1 MEKGK
6 VYLVGA
12 GPGDAGLLTRRAY
25 DVIQTAD
32 VVLYDSL
39 VGDAILSLIPDDCRK
54 IAVGKRAGN
63 HLLPQEETNVLLL
76 REALNGNC
84 VVRLKGGDPFL
95 FGRGGEELELLAEN
109 DVAFEVIPGVTSA
122 IAVPA
127 YNGIPVTHRDW
138 ASSVHII
145 TAHRRAEKTDPINY
159 KALVEMGGTFVF
171 LMGVRAL
178 PEICAGLMEAGMPA
192 ETPAAVLERGTT
204 AAQRRVVATVQTLSE
219 ESEKAKIGMPAII
232 VVGEVCRLS
241 EDFAWAEQ
249 RPLAGEKILLMRPRQ
264 LIREFA
270 GRLREKGAEVLE
282 VPLIETRLLDPNPQL
297 DAALAS
303 LNEYQWLVFTSPS
316 GVRLFF
322 EALTARRQDLRSL
335 MHCRIAV
342 IGEGSRR
349 ELEKHGFI
357 ADFMPENYTGEDLG
371 RELSVY
377 LKKQLNQDGVCL
389 PGQDKEC
396 PADQDKDCMSGQDC
410 LSDQQTRF
418 GDEAFGAE
426 NLRILIPRA
435 KEGNPE
441 LTEHLKDFTVEDL
454 PLYETVPLE
463 PGILDLKDLVQKGE
477 ITIVVFTSASMV
489 RSFVQV
495 MEGTDLTG
503 VRAACIGKQTAAA
516 AEKAGMQIF
525 VAEQAKIES
534 LEKLIQEMH
543 G

>member
-6 VYLVGA
+6 VYLIGA

-25 DVIQTAD
+25 DVLQTAD

-39 VGDAILSLIPDDCRK
+39 VGDAILSLIPADCRK

-76 REALNGNC
+76 REALDGNC

-145 TAHRRAEKTDPINY
+145 TAHRRAGKTDPINY

-178 PEICAGLMEAGMPA
+178 PEICAGLMDAGMPA

-204 AAQRRVVATVQTLSE
+204 AAQRRVVATVQTLPE
-219 ESEKAKIGMPAII
+219 ECKKAQIGMPAII

-241 EDFAWAEQ
+241 EEFAWAEE

-264 LIREFA
+264 LIRDFA

-282 VPLIETRLLDPNPQL
+282 VPLIETRLMEPNPQL
-297 DAALAS
+297 DAAFTS
-303 LNEYQWLVFTSPS
+303 LDQYQWLVFTSPS

-322 EALTARRQDLRSL
+322 EALAARRQDLRSL
-335 MHCRIAV
+335 MRCRIAV
-342 IGEGSRR
+342 IGEGSRS

-357 ADFMPENYTGEDLG
+357 ADFMPETYTGEALG
-371 RELSVY
+371 RELCTY
-377 LKKQLNQDGVCL
+377 LKGQRKQDENCL
-389 PGQDKEC
+389 PE
-396 PADQDKDCMSGQDC
+396 
-410 LSDQQTRF
+410 QQTSS
-418 GDEAFGAE
+418 GDDPAGAK

-441 LTEHLKDFTVEDL
+441 LVSHLKEFAVEDL

-477 ITIVVFTSASMV
+477 ITTAVFTSASMV
-489 RSFVQV
+489 RSFVKT
-495 MEGTDLTG
+495 MGETDLRG

-516 AEKAGMQIF
+516 AEAAGMQIF

>member
-1 MEKGK
+1 MEKGQ
-6 VYLVGA
+6 VSLFGA
-12 GPGDAGLLTRRAY
+12 GPGDAGLLTRREY
-25 DVIQTAD
+25 DVLQTAE

-63 HLLPQEETNVLLL
+63 HLLPQEETNELLL
-76 REALNGNC
+76 REALAGRR

-145 TAHRRAEKTDPINY
+145 TAHRRAGKTDPINY

-178 PEICAGLMEAGMPA
+178 PEICAGLMDAGMPP
-192 ETPAAVLERGTT
+192 ETPAAVLEWGTT
-204 AAQRRVVATVQTLSE
+204 AAQRRVVATVQTLPE
-219 ESEKAKIGMPAII
+219 ESEKAQTGMPAII
-232 VVGEVCRLS
+232 VVGEVCGLS

-249 RPLAGEKILLMRPRQ
+249 RPLAGEKILLMRPRH

-303 LNEYQWLVFTSPS
+303 LHNYEWLVFTSPS

-322 EALTARRQDLRSL
+322 EALTTHRQDLRSL

-357 ADFMPENYTGEDLG
+357 ADFMPEHYTGEDLG
-371 RELSVY
+371 RELCAC
-377 LKKQLNQDGVCL
+377 LKQQFKQNGKCQT
-389 PGQDKEC
+389 E
-396 PADQDKDCMSGQDC
+396 
-410 LSDQQTRF
+410 QQTCF
-418 GDEAFGAE
+418 GDNSAGTN

-435 KEGNPE
+435 TEGNPE
-441 LTEHLKDFTVEDL
+441 LTEQLKEFAVEDL
-454 PLYETVPLE
+454 PLYETVPLKS
-463 PGILDLKDLVQKGE
+463 GILDLKELVQRGE
-477 ITIVVFTSASMV
+477 ITTAVFTSASMV
-489 RSFVQV
+489 RSFVQTLG
-495 MEGTDLTG
+495 ETDLCG

-516 AEKAGMQIF
+516 AEKAGMQVF

-534 LEKLIQEMH
+534 LEVLILEMH
-543 G
+543 GGN

>member
-1 MEKGK
+1 METGK

-145 TAHRRAEKTDPINY
+145 TAHRRAGKTDPIHY

-377 LKKQLNQDGVCL
+377 LKKQLNQDG
-389 PGQDKEC
+389 
-396 PADQDKDCMSGQDC
+396 
-410 LSDQQTRF
+410 
-418 GDEAFGAE
+418 AE

>member
-1 MEKGK
+1 MEKGI
-6 VYLVGA
+6 VYLIGA

-25 DVIQTAD
+25 DVLQTAD

-39 VGDAILSLIPDDCRK
+39 VGDAILSLIPEGCRK

-76 REALNGNC
+76 REALDGNR

-109 DVAFEVIPGVTSA
+109 QVAFEVIPGVTSA

-145 TAHRRAEKTDPINY
+145 TAHRRAGKTEPIDY
-159 KALVEMGGTFVF
+159 KALVKMGGTFVF

-178 PEICAGLMEAGMPA
+178 PEICAGLLAAGMPA

-204 AAQRRVVATVQTLSE
+204 AAQRRVTATVQTLPE
-219 ESEKAKIGMPAII
+219 ACEKARIGMPAII

-241 EDFAWAEQ
+241 EEFAWAEK
-249 RPLAGEKILLMRPRQ
+249 RPLAGEKILLMRPRH

-282 VPLIETRLLDPNPQL
+282 VPLIETRMIEPNPQL
-297 DAALAS
+297 EAAFDS
-303 LNEYQWLVFTSPS
+303 VSQYQWIVFTSPS

-322 EALTARRQDLRSL
+322 EALAAHRQDLRSL

-357 ADFMPENYTGEDLG
+357 ADFMPETYTGEALG
-371 RELSVY
+371 RELCVY
-377 LKKQLNQDGVCL
+377 LQNRIGERQAE
-389 PGQDKEC
+389 QEDKR
-396 PADQDKDCMSGQDC
+396 
-410 LSDQQTRF
+410 T
-418 GDEAFGAE
+418 GAE
-426 NLRILIPRA
+426 NADRAGNLRILIPRA

-441 LTEHLKDFTVEDL
+441 LVSYLKEFVVEDL
-454 PLYETVPLE
+454 PLYETVPLDS
-463 PGILDLKDLVQKGE
+463 GILNLKELVQKGE
-477 ITIVVFTSASMV
+477 ITTAVFTSASMV
-489 RSFVQV
+489 RSFVRQ
-495 MEGTDLTG
+495 MEGTELTG

-516 AEKAGMQIF
+516 AEAAGMQIF
-525 VAEQAKIES
+525 IAEQAKLES
-534 LEKLIQEMH
+534 LEKLILEMH
-543 G
+543 TTHEHIERPL